1 MIKTDSFFISDVLIN
16 ALLTTVILRCKRMC
30 IFNFEI
36 LTDST
41 EEYADIELTTVLTST
56 YTSTEGSASPETNTF
71 SVDVRNL

>member
-41 EEYADIELTTVLTST
+41 EEYADIELTTVSN

>member
-1 MIKTDSFFISDVLIN
+1 MNKTDSLFISDVLIN

-41 EEYADIELTTVLTST
+41 EEYADIELTTVST

>member
-1 MIKTDSFFISDVLIN
+1 
-16 ALLTTVILRCKRMC
+16 MC

-41 EEYADIELTTVLTST
+41 EEYADIELTTVST

>member
-16 ALLTTVILRCKRMC
+16 ALLTTVILRSKRMC

-41 EEYADIELTTVLTST
+41 EEYADIELTTVST
-56 YTSTEGSASPETNTF
+56 YTSTEGSTSPEINTF
-71 SVDVRNL
+71 SLDVRNL

>member
-41 EEYADIELTTVLTST
+41 EEYADIELTTESP

>member
-1 MIKTDSFFISDVLIN
+1 
-16 ALLTTVILRCKRMC
+16 MC

-41 EEYADIELTTVLTST
+41 EEYADIELTTVSTST
-56 YTSTEGSASPETNTF
+56 YTSTEGSTSPEINTF